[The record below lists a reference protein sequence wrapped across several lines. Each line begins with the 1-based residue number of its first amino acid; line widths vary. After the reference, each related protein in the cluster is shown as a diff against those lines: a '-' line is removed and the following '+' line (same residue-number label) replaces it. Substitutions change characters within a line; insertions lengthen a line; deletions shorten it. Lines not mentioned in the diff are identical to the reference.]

1 MGVHVEHHQV
11 DLEEKFVFTSAL
23 RNKLVVTL
31 LVGIALFAVG
41 LFLLI
46 SGTGDAHHGE
56 GHEGAAAVAHG
67 GEHAF
72 HWTQRFFATLW
83 VNNVFFTGI
92 AIIGVFFCAYN
103 YVAYAGWSSVLLRI
117 PQSFGYF
124 LPVAF
129 ILMLVVFFFGH
140 HDLFHWTH
148 EGLTEKFLEDGKT
161 PNPHYD
167 AILAGKSGYLNL
179 PFYYGRM
186 IAYFVLWIIVFFAM
200 RRQSLLEDLHG
211 GVKYY
216 DKSIVLG
223 ATFLLIFGVTSS
235 TSAWDWVMSVDPH
248 WFSTMFGWYV
258 LASWHVSGLA
268 AITLVVVLLKENG
281 YLKVVND
288 SHLHDLGKFMFA
300 FSIFWTY
307 VWFAQFLLIFY
318 ANIPEET
325 NYFIDRLSRF
335 GGAYYAIFFVNI
347 FINFVFPFL
356 TLMTRETKRLR
367 IFLKIVSIGLLFGHW
382 LDFYLMI
389 MPGTTKGHSG
399 FGALEVGSI
408 LIYFS
413 LFAFVIATFLGKA
426 LLIPKNHPMIQES
439 IHHDI

>member
-1 MGVHVEHHQV
+1 MGVHAEHHHV
-11 DLEEKFVFTSAL
+11 DLEEKFVFTPSL
-23 RNKLVVTL
+23 RNKFVYTILAGVLFLALGIFL
-31 LVGIALFAVG
+31 LVNGESHGHAAE
-41 LFLLI
+41 
-46 SGTGDAHHGE
+46 HGE
-56 GHEGAAAVAHG
+56 AVAHG

-72 HWTQRFFATLW
+72 HWTQRLFATLW

-92 AIIGVFFCAYN
+92 AVIGVFFCAYN
-103 YVAYAGWSSVLLRI
+103 YVAYAGWSAALLRI

-124 LPVAF
+124 LPVAGV
-129 ILMLVVFFFGH
+129 LMCAVFAIGH

-148 EGLTEKFLEDGKT
+148 EGIMEEGHA
-161 PNPHYD
+161 NYD
-167 AILAGKSGYLNL
+167 PIIAGKSGYLNL
-179 PFYYGRM
+179 GFYWGRM
-186 IAYFVLWIIVFFAM
+186 IAYFVLWTIVFLAM
-200 RRQSLLEDLHG
+200 RKQSLQEDLNG
-211 GVKYY
+211 GVKHY

-235 TSAWDWVMSVDPH
+235 TSAWDWVMSIDTH

-325 NYFIDRLSRF
+325 NYFIDRLDRF
-335 GGAYYAIFFVNI
+335 GDTYKWLFFFNI

-367 IFLKIVSIGLLFGHW
+367 IFLKIVSIGLLIGHW

-389 MPGTTKGHSG
+389 MPGTIKDHSG
-399 FGALEVGSI
+399 FGGIELGTV
-408 LIYFS
+408 LIYFGI
-413 LFAFVIATFLGKA
+413 FALIAATFLSKA
-426 LLIPKNHPMIQES
+426 LLIPKNHPMLEES